1 MDITSIILRGPLTPD
16 LATKSRRE
24 NKFIFSVNF
33 KTSLKVKRLQFEL
46 NPPSLSGSL
55 FLNHEMLTV
64 LTVYHVSFS
73 GELRNN
79 CLMFDLIS
87 RVRFFLGVR
96 VLLGYNSLLAARG
109 FK

>member
-1 MDITSIILRGPLTPD
+1 MNLSVLSAEQRVLSEGPQRQTLIEKNIL
-16 LATKSRRE
+16 K
-24 NKFIFSVNF
+24 IFVRNI
-33 KTSLKVKRLQFEL
+33 LIE
-46 NPPSLSGSL
+46 GA
-55 FLNHEMLTV
+55 
-64 LTVYHVSFS
+64 
-73 GELRNN
+73 LRNN